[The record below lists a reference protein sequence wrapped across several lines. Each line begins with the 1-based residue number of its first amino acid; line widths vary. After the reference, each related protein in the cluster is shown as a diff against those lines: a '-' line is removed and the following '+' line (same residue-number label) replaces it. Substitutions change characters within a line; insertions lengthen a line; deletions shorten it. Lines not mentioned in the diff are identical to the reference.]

1 MMHGIVCVAQTVS
14 IAVTELISST
24 WMSQI
29 RGTIQNVNIS

>member
-14 IAVTELISST
+14 IAVPELISST